1 MQPVGNDSEVTTVW
15 PQKKSIIIIII
26 IIMLLVP
33 TVVSIPKVKSK
44 ESFKRKSWSAKGS
57 GRRRSQA
64 TRK

>member
-15 PQKKSIIIIII
+15 PHKNSIIII